1 MNGCSL
7 GHPYVYWPML
17 TAPGST
23 QPPCPCC
30 KERDRANEAE
40 AKIVE
45 LTGVIDTLQ
54 SKLDKANC
62 ECQT

>member
-1 MNGCSL
+1 
-7 GHPYVYWPML
+7 ML